1 MPEIGYIVNDFLSD
15 LSSSILPL
23 VVFVTGVLVAIIL
36 GRLSRRLLIAAGVPG
51 GVEGTTFERT
61 VNRLGTSTIGLLSGL
76 ITLFLIALAVG
87 LTLSIGGV
95 LDTRYYLEL
104 LRGYLLQ
111 VFVAALVVIIGL
123 IVGDKAEV
131 EIRQRFQDVKLTDM
145 SLLPSAV
152 KYSILF
158 IASLI
163 ALAQLRIETGA
174 LLVVLGGYLLGI
186 IVLGGLAF
194 KDLLAAGAA
203 GIYLIFSEPYAIG
216 DTVNIDGHRGIVQEV
231 DLFATRIEND
241 GEEFILP
248 NHIVLR
254 SGVVR
259 IRT

>member
-1 MPEIGYIVNDFLSD
+1 MAVPSQFVTDTLND
-15 LSSSILPL
+15 LSNSILPL
-23 VVFVTGVLVAIIL
+23 VVFITGVLVAIIL
-36 GRLSRRLLIAAGVPG
+36 GRLSRRLLITAGVPE

-61 VNRLGTSTIGLLSGL
+61 VSRLGTSTIGLLSGL

-95 LDTRYYLEL
+95 LDTTYYLEL

-131 EIRQRFQDVKLTDM
+131 EMKQRFQDVKLTEV
-145 SLLPSAV
+145 SLLPPAV

-174 LLVVLGGYLLGI
+174 LLILLGGYLIGV

-203 GIYLIFSEPYAIG
+203 GVYLIFSEPYSIG
-216 DTVNIDGHRGIVQEV
+216 DTVDIDGHRGIVQEV
-231 DLFATRIEND
+231 DLFATHIEND
-241 GEEFILP
+241 NEEFILP

-254 SGVVR
+254 SGIVR
-259 IRT
+259 IRS

>member
-1 MPEIGYIVNDFLSD
+1 MVGQIVDGFLSD
-15 LSSSILPL
+15 LSDSILPL
-23 VVFVTGVLVAIIL
+23 VVFITGVLVAIII
-36 GRLSRRLLIAAGVPG
+36 GRLSRRLLIAAGVPE

-61 VNRLGTSTIGLLSGL
+61 VNRLGTSSIGLLSGL

-87 LTLSIGGV
+87 LTLSIGGI
-95 LDTRYYLEL
+95 LGTTYYLEL

-131 EIRQRFQDVKLTDM
+131 EIKQRFQDVKLTEVT
-145 SLLPSAV
+145 LLPSAV

-158 IASLI
+158 VASLI
-163 ALAQLRIETGA
+163 ALAQLRIETEA
-174 LLVVLGGYLLGI
+174 LLVVLGGYLLGV

-203 GIYLIFSEPYAIG
+203 GIYLIFSEPYSIG
-216 DTVNIDGHRGIVQEV
+216 DTVDIDGHRGIVQEV

-259 IRT
+259 IRS

>member
-1 MPEIGYIVNDFLSD
+1 MAEIAQIVDGFLRD
-15 LSSSILPL
+15 LSNSILPL
-23 VVFVTGVLVAIIL
+23 VVFVTGVLVAIII
-36 GRLSRRLLIAAGVPG
+36 GRLSRRLFIAAEVPE
-51 GVEGTTFERT
+51 GVEGTRFERT

-131 EIRQRFQDVKLTDM
+131 EIKQSLQDVKLTEV

-158 IASLI
+158 VASLI

-203 GIYLIFSEPYAIG
+203 GVFLIFSEPYSIG
-216 DTVNIDGHRGIVQEV
+216 DTVNIDDHRGIVQEV
-231 DLFATRIEND
+231 GLFATHIESD
-241 GEEFILP
+241 EEEFILP
-248 NHIVLR
+248 NHLVLR
-254 SGVVR
+254 SGIVR
-259 IRT
+259 IRS

>member
-1 MPEIGYIVNDFLSD
+1 MPEVSYLVNNFLRD
-15 LSSSILPL
+15 LSNSILPL
-23 VVFVTGVLVAIIL
+23 VVFITGVLVAIIV
-36 GRLSRRLLIAAGVPG
+36 GRLSRRLLTAAGVPG

-76 ITLFLIALAVG
+76 ITLFFIALAVG

-131 EIRQRFQDVKLTDM
+131 EIRQRFQDVKLTEV

-158 IASLI
+158 VASLI

-216 DTVNIDGHRGIVQEV
+216 DTVDIDGHRGIVQEV

>member
-15 LSSSILPL
+15 LSNSILPL

-131 EIRQRFQDVKLTDM
+131 EIKQRFQDVKLTEV
-145 SLLPSAV
+145 SLLPPAV

-158 IASLI
+158 VASLI

-216 DTVNIDGHRGIVQEV
+216 DTVDIDGHRGIVQEV